1 MVRLHLAAPACS
13 QPGSSWEEPEDFHFQ
28 APRFHEDLLALSA
41 RAVPTFAPSSRDGS
55 TPTPTC
61 PAGQGG
67 QRKRMWLQQAL
78 EATKRLLQR
87 RPSLAEGFLLVDPV
101 CVANRSPGVRGPD
114 IPARRRFK

>member
-13 QPGSSWEEPEDFHFQ
+13 QPGSSWEEPGNFLFD
-28 APRFHEDLLALSA
+28 ALRFGEDLLALSA
-41 RAVPTFAPSSRDGS
+41 PAVPTFAPSSRDGS

-101 CVANRSPGVRGPD
+101 CVANRSSGVRGPD